1 MKKLKHPIILSLL
14 IALVSA
20 IISIYI
26 ICEGYALFI
35 SVLTLSS
42 VIFTSIMAFF
52 NWRGLQMADA
62 KMQEAKAERRRNGLI
77 DILENRCN
85 TLGKLEKLQ
94 QNFQGE
100 ISTLVKELFLLD
112 EVLEQAHRNDLNE
125 IVQTRNKDVIIERLK
140 IILKGAK
147 Q

>member
-35 SVLTLSS
+35 SVLTLAS

>member
-1 MKKLKHPIILSLL
+1 
-14 IALVSA
+14 
-20 IISIYI
+20 
-26 ICEGYALFI
+26 
-35 SVLTLSS
+35 
-42 VIFTSIMAFF
+42 MAFF